1 MLLYQIASWKTP
13 ANWARNLHRLIHTWG
28 LSLMVTPTTVM
39 CPVKFRSAVT
49 TTPWPIL
56 HLSTW
61 LRVIFRKTNA
71 KFLCNGI
78 PLHQG
83 WGKELEAFWS
93 LYKCV
98 CPTHAV
104 YDRPERLAATLPF
117 LYHGDEGRGRHNRA
131 VLVTSFQPLLL
142 CKGHSFLS
150 RLLCSVFPGERYATS
165 LDGVESLECLHTE
178 VAKDLHEL
186 FENGIEAG
194 YA

>member
-104 YDRPERLAATLPF
+104 LWPTRTFGSYIAISLPWGRRKRAAQPSSP
-117 LYHGDEGRGRHNRA
+117 GDLVPATFA
-131 VLVTSFQPLLL
+131 VQR
-142 CKGHSFLS
+142 SFLLEPLALLSFS
-150 RLLCSVFPGERYATS
+150 RREICY
-165 LDGVESLECLHTE
+165 
-178 VAKDLHEL
+178 
-186 FENGIEAG
+186 
-194 YA
+194 